1 MKKQIKI
8 IALDMDGVV
17 NSGKHIQKWIDDR
30 WKIEE
35 NNTNNLTDEEIRIA
49 VRNAYQQ
56 EFVHCEELVFPDL
69 AKLVTE
75 ICEKTD
81 CYILWSSTWRKLER
95 YQDIEKTK
103 DMFNRRGLPG
113 ERLIAYTPSVGMGWA
128 GRCRGSEIKSW
139 IMNNTEYEIM
149 KCAVLDDRIDAGENL
164 PDNAKFFWMD
174 DVEGITKTNV
184 EDVIEYLNEE

>member
-1 MKKQIKI
+1 
-8 IALDMDGVV
+8 MDGVI
-17 NSGKHIQKWIDDR
+17 NSNQHIQKWINDR

-35 NNTNNLTDEEIRIA
+35 NDPNHLTHEEIRIA

-56 EFVHCEELVFPDL
+56 EFVHCEELVFSDL

-95 YQDIEKTK
+95 YQDIEKAK

-113 ERLIAYTPSVGMGWA
+113 DRLISYTPSIGMSWG
-128 GRCRGSEIKSW
+128 GHCRGSEIKCW
-139 IMNNTEYEIM
+139 IKDNTEYEII
-149 KCAVLDDRIDAGENL
+149 KCAVIDDRIDAGENL
-164 PDNAKFFWMD
+164 PDNAKYFWID
-174 DVEGITKTNV
+174 EFVGIT
-184 EDVIEYLNEE
+184 E